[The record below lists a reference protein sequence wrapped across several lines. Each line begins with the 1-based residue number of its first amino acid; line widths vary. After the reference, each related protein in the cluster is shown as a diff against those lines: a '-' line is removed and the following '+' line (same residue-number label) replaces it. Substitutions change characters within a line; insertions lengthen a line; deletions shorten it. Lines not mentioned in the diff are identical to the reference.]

1 MSVVVIT
8 GCSSGIG
15 LEAALA
21 FARNGD
27 TVYATMRDVSR
38 GTKLQSTAD
47 AEGLDIQI
55 AALDLTRAD
64 DFPEI
69 IGGISDASGHID
81 VLVNNAGINLVGAL
95 EDLDEDELRAI
106 FETNLIGPLL
116 LTRAVLPGMRAQ
128 RSGYIIMM
136 SSLSGIAGLPGD
148 VAYTASKFG
157 LEGATE
163 ALRHEVD
170 RWGIHVA
177 LVQAGMYST
186 GMFGYER
193 SPDSALPASYP
204 PDSPYQQL
212 IDARMTDIRSR
223 IADASH
229 PRNVG
234 ELFVRIANSDGN
246 QLRWPADEI
255 SEQVLDAVFAHSDQE
270 RDEYLRKIADSE
282 WWSCGQ

>member
-15 LEAALA
+15 FEAALA

-223 IADASH
+223 IANASH
-229 PRNVG
+229 PRSVG
-234 ELFVRIANSDGN
+234 ELFVRIANSDGSK
-246 QLRWPADEI
+246 LRWPADET